1 MKKVQV
7 QMSDECHAVLKD
19 FANAWGMTMSDVM
32 YECARTHIHKMS
44 QECPFVQSIF
54 KYKQIKLDHRALK
67 ICYGQ
72 KCFACK
78 YITSCRTGL
87 YSGTFQMSERA
98 SALYESY
105 SQN

>member
-19 FANAWGMTMSDVM
+19 FANAMGMTMSDVM

-78 YITSCRTGL
+78 YITSCRPGL